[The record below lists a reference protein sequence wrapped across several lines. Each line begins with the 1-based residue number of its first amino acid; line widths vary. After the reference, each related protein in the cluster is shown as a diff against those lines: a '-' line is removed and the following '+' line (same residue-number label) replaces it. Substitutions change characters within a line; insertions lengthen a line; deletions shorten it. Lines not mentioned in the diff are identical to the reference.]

1 MSDSL
6 VFYPDNDGTGA
17 PPPTTLD
24 AAVFGRRGNSG
35 GIKSIYSKSS
45 ERNGGDEMEVHTS
58 VSVFAPTGALAFVEA
73 NANSNGARAIN
84 KAKPTSTMR
93 DSDLHGST
101 LRGDS
106 VYWPAGAETYRGIKL
121 EDMDNSTYPIAQL
134 IQKLGFGGPHA
145 RMLSADRSAVA
156 IFGPLGDPRFKK
168 CAQRLANESGYPVV
182 CEAAENDP
190 SLIWQAQDDRRISAN
205 RSAAAKVRSAVARHW
220 QKWDMEHKGT
230 NEAT

>member
-24 AAVFGRRGNSG
+24 AAVFGRRGNSE

-45 ERNGGDEMEVHTS
+45 ERNGGDQMEVHTS
-58 VSVFAPTGALAFVEA
+58 VSVFAPTGALAYVEG
-73 NANSNGARAIN
+73 NANSNAARAIN

-106 VYWPAGAETYRGIKL
+106 VYWPAGAETGMKL
-121 EDMDNSTYPIAQL
+121 DDMDNYPIAQL
-134 IQKLGFGGPHA
+134 IQKLGFGGPYA
-145 RMLSADRSAVA
+145 RMLSADRSALA
-156 IFGPLGDPRFKK
+156 IFGPLGDPQFEK
-168 CAQRLANESGYPVV
+168 CARRLANESRYPVV
-182 CEAAENDP
+182 CEAAEKDP
-190 SLIWQAQDDRRISAN
+190 SFIWKAQDDLRISVDG
-205 RSAAAKVRSAVARHW
+205 SAAANVRSAVASHW
-220 QKWDMEHKGT
+220 QKWDMGNKGT